1 MTKIKKTLTILG
13 TIKNEENYKTLL
25 VRMPGGTTTLE
36 NDVAAFYGVKHA
48 LRYDPA
54 IPLMS
59 ICPRERKTFVYTKS
73 YT

>member
-1 MTKIKKTLTILG
+1 MRR
-13 TIKNEENYKTLL
+13 NQNYKTLL
-25 VRMPGGTTTLE
+25 VGMPGSTTTLE
-36 NDVAAFYGVKHA
+36 NDLAAFYGVKRA